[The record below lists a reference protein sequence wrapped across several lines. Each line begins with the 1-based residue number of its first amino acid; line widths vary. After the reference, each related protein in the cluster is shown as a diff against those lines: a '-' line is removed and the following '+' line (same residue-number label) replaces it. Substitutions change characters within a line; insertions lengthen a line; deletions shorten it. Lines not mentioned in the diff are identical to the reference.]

1 MYFLLSKYGSEY
13 SNLQLTKNP
22 SNNYSQLFLK
32 DLVVS
37 SLYKFEA
44 YITYFNIKYAALK
57 KKEKID
63 PYVTKYVLF
72 KYFWEKNKQSLE
84 I

>member
-13 SNLQLTKNP
+13 SNPQLTKNP

-57 KKEKID
+57 KKRKDWPICDKIC
-63 PYVTKYVLF
+63 TF
-72 KYFWEKNKQSLE
+72 
-84 I
+84 